1 MYNNKNTNVLDI
13 LLKNK
18 NKKELK
24 IEIYLNK
31 IDYRGKLSVEFK
43 IGLKNKQSNKLNVIR
58 DIRQFLVY
66 YENNISLKYSN
77 DFTFDISKQY
87 FSDNDLSLIDFIYD
101 LIDIEGTKSRYLKSN
116 EKLIDGK
123 YLYNN
128 EKVQTCFLII

>member
-66 YENNISLKYSN
+66 Y
-77 DFTFDISKQY
+77 
-87 FSDNDLSLIDFIYD
+87 
-101 LIDIEGTKSRYLKSN
+101 
-116 EKLIDGK
+116 
-123 YLYNN
+123 
-128 EKVQTCFLII
+128 